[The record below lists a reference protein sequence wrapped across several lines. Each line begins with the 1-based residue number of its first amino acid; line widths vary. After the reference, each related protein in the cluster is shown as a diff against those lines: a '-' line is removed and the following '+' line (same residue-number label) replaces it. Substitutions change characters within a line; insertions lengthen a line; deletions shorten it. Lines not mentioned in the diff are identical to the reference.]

1 MVFRPLRAFDLFELS
16 IDEWS
21 ASQYNDTHNCGKE
34 RKNMNDELDIVT
46 LTDENGVEAEF
57 AYLDLVSY
65 EGDDYVVLLP
75 LPDDESGEVV
85 ILKVEPIEGNE
96 EMEDYVSIDD
106 EAVLDAVF
114 EIFCERLDD

>member
-1 MVFRPLRAFDLFELS
+1 
-16 IDEWS
+16 
-21 ASQYNDTHNCGKE
+21 
-34 RKNMNDELDIVT
+34 MNDELDIVT